1 MIRNRNQKRGRHDD
15 QDMGGDIDI
24 GANPANIEDANDS
37 DEEQGG
43 GWASDD
49 DEPTKGTGNARV
61 GDDNVEVKTKDGKIP
76 IKSMNT
82 IIVMTRTLV
91 KTEYSVMTRTAK
103 ESITTLF
110 L

>member
-15 QDMGGDIDI
+15 QDMGGDIDV

-61 GDDNVEVKTKDGKIP
+61 GDDNVEVKTKDGKITSVEGESQHACS
-76 IKSMNT
+76 KSQ
-82 IIVMTRTLV
+82 TLSPGAQGAN
-91 KTEYSVMTRTAK
+91 SVRRR
-103 ESITTLF
+103 
-110 L
+110 